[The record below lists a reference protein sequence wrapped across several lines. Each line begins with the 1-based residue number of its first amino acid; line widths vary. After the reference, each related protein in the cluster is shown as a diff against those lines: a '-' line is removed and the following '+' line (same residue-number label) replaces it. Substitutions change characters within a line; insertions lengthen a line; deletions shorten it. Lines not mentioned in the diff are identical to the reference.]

1 MSIVSRFL
9 RSDVTAT
16 QQRSTSEVLSFEPMR
31 RRHIRDALVIEEQ
44 CYPKPWTS
52 GVFTSEFE
60 LARRGERYY
69 VVARLDQELVGY
81 AGLMFTPDEA
91 HITNIATHPQMRR
104 GGIGRSLLIQL
115 VNIALERGVES
126 LTLEVR
132 VSNVAAQNLYRSF
145 GFAPA
150 GIRQRYY
157 ENSEDALVMW
167 AHDIQ
172 GNEFRSRFHSA
183 SGGGD
188 IS

>member
-9 RSDVTAT
+9 RPAT
-16 QQRSTSEVLSFEPMR
+16 TPIRDHEASRALLFEPMR
-31 RRHIRDALVIEEQ
+31 RRHIREALVIEEQ
-44 CYPKPWTS
+44 CYPKPWTA
-52 GVFTSEFE
+52 GVFTSEIE

-69 VVARLDQELVGY
+69 IVARLDHELLGY
-81 AGLMFTPDEA
+81 AGLMFAPDEA
-91 HITNIATHPQMRR
+91 HITNIASHPQMRR
-104 GGIGRSLLIQL
+104 RGIGRSLLIQL
-115 VNIALERGVES
+115 INVALERGVES

-172 GNEFRSRFHSA
+172 GHEFRSRFNSA
-183 SGGGD
+183 SAGEGT
-188 IS
+188 